1 MVKLHEAM
9 TYGNGEVFHPYE
21 GFEADVGFWYG
32 EYCKDVDAGLSSGG
46 GTAEYIAE
54 KIDEE
59 HPTESPEQFKS
70 LVRLVRETYPKA
82 EKKWSANIRE
92 ASEQPFVFIKIFDP
106 YEDGEAR
113 ATVQSYGGPM
123 AYNVWSISK
132 ENIQDIK
139 DELPDWE
146 NRIAFYRYYSNG
158 KLGGKLS
165 EAQISGL
172 GHALAG
178 KNVGK
183 RIREAQAN
191 LAYYGFRRVPEEDF
205 SDDGTRF
212 FMYVWDPENTGKS
225 PFYFSKAGGYGMV
238 FFSEH
243 IYYMYNNAD
252 ELRKAIRAHGYHLDD
267 LNGINK
273 ENFTDEA
280 LGKIVAQLQE
290 IRESNWFE
298 DICPEFSTRGAID
311 RGVEVKDYNADK
323 DHQRVMDIAKRAN
336 SDPEKMAK
344 LAANMAK
351 AIGDKEKM
359 RSRWQAAVDV
369 YGSESPVAKAFEAQV
384 KDRGWSINIRPRSG
398 DIDWSSLFESINDK
412 SIYDA
417 HAEYKKD
424 QLKKKED
431 DNIETGVFVVTDF
444 SDDSYKNPKVKRI
457 KIADGVTSIKE
468 DAFFNCKNLTEVII
482 PDSVTTIGDFAFANC
497 EELKTIKIPK
507 NVTSIGKGA
516 FCGCIYM
523 TSIIIPDSV
532 TTIEDSTFS
541 NCMRL
546 ETIKIPKNVTSI
558 EEGAFFHC
566 ARLTSIII
574 PDSVTSIG
582 NLAFANCIR
591 LKTIKIPN
599 SVTSIGDRAFYNCYN
614 LESIKMPESAT
625 SIGFETFRSC
635 NSLKSINIPK
645 GVTAIENSTFFLCK
659 NLTEVIIPDSV
670 TSIENDAFENCK
682 NLKTIHYAGTRDQWN
697 AIEKA
702 FDWIPSTRE
711 LMIDYNYQESSTFD
725 EGSVKLATVVKES
738 AERKYWNNFFD
749 KITESVDSDRIE
761 TLLKNYFD
769 TDDVSLSD
777 ETCWGL
783 PVYIVDNKR
792 YAVGDS
798 DDVYDAAVQQ
808 AIDVFEDDTDEGKI
822 RWLQKNN
829 WPGVDEESVCNDLGD
844 NPDDYEEESIYK
856 PSSIDE
862 YIDTMGYTDAA
873 EAFSMAFIGN
883 YLDKRELGE
892 YIVDSDGV
900 EPLAS
905 EDGREISIGDD
916 LSAFCLGGAY

>member
-1 MVKLHEAM
+1 MVKLREAM
-9 TYGNGEVFHPYE
+9 SYGNEEVFHPYE
-21 GFEADVGFWYG
+21 GFEVDVDFWYG
-32 EYCKDVDAGLSSGG
+32 EYCKDADAGLSSGG
-46 GTAEYIAE
+46 GIAEYIAE

-82 EKKWSANIRE
+82 EKKWSVNIHE

-165 EAQISGL
+165 EAQISG
-172 GHALAG
+172 HALAG

-243 IYYMYNNAD
+243 IYYMYNDAD
-252 ELRKAIRAHGYHLDD
+252 KLRKAIKAHGYHLDD

-273 ENFTDEA
+273 EHFTDEA

-290 IRESNWFE
+290 IRESSWFE

-417 HAEYKKD
+417 HAEYEKD
-424 QLKKKED
+424 QLKKKEEE
-431 DNIETGVFVVTDF
+431 DNQ
-444 SDDSYKNPKVKRI
+444 
-457 KIADGVTSIKE
+457 
-468 DAFFNCKNLTEVII
+468 
-482 PDSVTTIGDFAFANC
+482 
-497 EELKTIKIPK
+497 
-507 NVTSIGKGA
+507 
-516 FCGCIYM
+516 
-523 TSIIIPDSV
+523 
-532 TTIEDSTFS
+532 
-541 NCMRL
+541 
-546 ETIKIPKNVTSI
+546 
-558 EEGAFFHC
+558 
-566 ARLTSIII
+566 
-574 PDSVTSIG
+574 
-582 NLAFANCIR
+582 
-591 LKTIKIPN
+591 
-599 SVTSIGDRAFYNCYN
+599 
-614 LESIKMPESAT
+614 
-625 SIGFETFRSC
+625 
-635 NSLKSINIPK
+635 
-645 GVTAIENSTFFLCK
+645 ENF
-659 NLTEVIIPDSV
+659 
-670 TSIENDAFENCK
+670 
-682 NLKTIHYAGTRDQWN
+682 
-697 AIEKA
+697 
-702 FDWIPSTRE
+702 
-711 LMIDYNYQESSTFD
+711 TFD

-822 RWLQKNN
+822 RWLQANN

-862 YIDTMGYTDAA
+862 YIDTMGYADAV

>member
-1 MVKLHEAM
+1 MVKLREAM
-9 TYGNGEVFHPYE
+9 SYGNEEVFHPYE

-32 EYCKDVDAGLSSGG
+32 EYCKDVDAGLNKPDVGI
-46 GTAEYIAE
+46 AEYIAE

-70 LVRLVRETYPKA
+70 LVRLVRDTYPKI
-82 EKKWSANIRE
+82 EKNWSVNIHE
-92 ASEQPFVFIKIFDP
+92 ASEQTFVFIKIFDP

-165 EAQISGL
+165 EAQISG
-172 GHALAG
+172 HALAG

-243 IYYMYNNAD
+243 IYYIYNNAD
-252 ELRKAIRAHGYHLDD
+252 ELRKAIRSHGYHLDD

-273 ENFTDEA
+273 EHFTDEA

-290 IRESNWFE
+290 IRECSWFE

-417 HAEYKKD
+417 HAEYEKD
-424 QLKKKED
+424 QLKKKEEE
-431 DNIETGVFVVTDF
+431 DNQ
-444 SDDSYKNPKVKRI
+444 
-457 KIADGVTSIKE
+457 
-468 DAFFNCKNLTEVII
+468 
-482 PDSVTTIGDFAFANC
+482 
-497 EELKTIKIPK
+497 
-507 NVTSIGKGA
+507 
-516 FCGCIYM
+516 
-523 TSIIIPDSV
+523 
-532 TTIEDSTFS
+532 
-541 NCMRL
+541 
-546 ETIKIPKNVTSI
+546 
-558 EEGAFFHC
+558 
-566 ARLTSIII
+566 
-574 PDSVTSIG
+574 
-582 NLAFANCIR
+582 
-591 LKTIKIPN
+591 
-599 SVTSIGDRAFYNCYN
+599 
-614 LESIKMPESAT
+614 
-625 SIGFETFRSC
+625 
-635 NSLKSINIPK
+635 
-645 GVTAIENSTFFLCK
+645 ENF
-659 NLTEVIIPDSV
+659 
-670 TSIENDAFENCK
+670 
-682 NLKTIHYAGTRDQWN
+682 
-697 AIEKA
+697 
-702 FDWIPSTRE
+702 
-711 LMIDYNYQESSTFD
+711 TFD

-738 AERKYWNNFFD
+738 AERKYWNNFFN

-783 PVYIVDNKR
+783 PVYIVDSKR

-844 NPDDYEEESIYK
+844 NSDDYEEESIYK

>member
-1 MVKLHEAM
+1 MIKLREAM
-9 TYGNGEVFHPYE
+9 SYGNEEVFHPYE

-32 EYCKDVDAGLSSGG
+32 EYCKDVDAGLNNPDVGI
-46 GTAEYIAE
+46 AEYIAE

-70 LVRLVRETYPKA
+70 LVRLVRDTYPKI
-82 EKKWSANIRE
+82 EKNWSVNIHE

-146 NRIAFYRYYSNG
+146 NRIAFYRYYNNG

-165 EAQISGL
+165 EAQIS

-243 IYYMYNNAD
+243 IYYIYNNAD

-273 ENFTDEA
+273 EHFTDEA

-290 IRESNWFE
+290 IRESSWFE

-417 HAEYKKD
+417 HAEYEKD
-424 QLKKKED
+424 QLNKKEEE
-431 DNIETGVFVVTDF
+431 DNQ
-444 SDDSYKNPKVKRI
+444 
-457 KIADGVTSIKE
+457 
-468 DAFFNCKNLTEVII
+468 
-482 PDSVTTIGDFAFANC
+482 
-497 EELKTIKIPK
+497 
-507 NVTSIGKGA
+507 
-516 FCGCIYM
+516 
-523 TSIIIPDSV
+523 
-532 TTIEDSTFS
+532 
-541 NCMRL
+541 
-546 ETIKIPKNVTSI
+546 
-558 EEGAFFHC
+558 
-566 ARLTSIII
+566 
-574 PDSVTSIG
+574 
-582 NLAFANCIR
+582 
-591 LKTIKIPN
+591 
-599 SVTSIGDRAFYNCYN
+599 
-614 LESIKMPESAT
+614 
-625 SIGFETFRSC
+625 
-635 NSLKSINIPK
+635 
-645 GVTAIENSTFFLCK
+645 ENF
-659 NLTEVIIPDSV
+659 
-670 TSIENDAFENCK
+670 
-682 NLKTIHYAGTRDQWN
+682 
-697 AIEKA
+697 
-702 FDWIPSTRE
+702 
-711 LMIDYNYQESSTFD
+711 TFD

-738 AERKYWNNFFD
+738 AERKYWNKFFD

-792 YAVGDS
+792 YDVGDG
-798 DDVYDAAVQQ
+798 DVGYDVAVQQ

>member
-1 MVKLHEAM
+1 MVKLREAM
-9 TYGNGEVFHPYE
+9 SYGNGEVFHPYE
-21 GFEADVGFWYG
+21 GFEADVDFWYG
-32 EYCKDVDAGLSSGG
+32 EYCKDVDAGLSPGG
-46 GTAEYIAE
+46 GIAEYIADRIN
-54 KIDEE
+54 KE
-59 HPTESPEQFKS
+59 HPTKSYDQFKS
-70 LVRLVRETYPKA
+70 LVRLVREIYPKS
-82 EKKWSANIRE
+82 ENKWSVNIHE
-92 ASEQPFVFIKIFDP
+92 ASEQPFVFIKVFDP

-172 GHALAG
+172 GRALAG

-243 IYYMYNNAD
+243 IYYMYNDAD
-252 ELRKAIRAHGYHLDD
+252 KLRKAIRAHGYHLDD

-290 IRESNWFE
+290 IRESSWFE

-412 SIYDA
+412 SIYNA
-417 HAEYKKD
+417 HAEYEKD
-424 QLKKKED
+424 QLKKKEEE
-431 DNIETGVFVVTDF
+431 DNQ
-444 SDDSYKNPKVKRI
+444 
-457 KIADGVTSIKE
+457 
-468 DAFFNCKNLTEVII
+468 
-482 PDSVTTIGDFAFANC
+482 
-497 EELKTIKIPK
+497 
-507 NVTSIGKGA
+507 
-516 FCGCIYM
+516 
-523 TSIIIPDSV
+523 
-532 TTIEDSTFS
+532 
-541 NCMRL
+541 
-546 ETIKIPKNVTSI
+546 
-558 EEGAFFHC
+558 
-566 ARLTSIII
+566 
-574 PDSVTSIG
+574 
-582 NLAFANCIR
+582 
-591 LKTIKIPN
+591 
-599 SVTSIGDRAFYNCYN
+599 
-614 LESIKMPESAT
+614 
-625 SIGFETFRSC
+625 
-635 NSLKSINIPK
+635 
-645 GVTAIENSTFFLCK
+645 ENF
-659 NLTEVIIPDSV
+659 
-670 TSIENDAFENCK
+670 
-682 NLKTIHYAGTRDQWN
+682 
-697 AIEKA
+697 
-702 FDWIPSTRE
+702 
-711 LMIDYNYQESSTFD
+711 TFD
-725 EGSVKLATVVKES
+725 EGSVKLATVKEA
-738 AERKYWNNFFD
+738 AERKYWNKFFD
-749 KITESVDSDRIE
+749 KITESVDSDKIE
-761 TLLKNYFD
+761 TLLKDYFD
-769 TDDVSLSD
+769 TEDVSLSD

-783 PVYIVDNKR
+783 SVYIVDNKR

-829 WPGVDEESVCNDLGD
+829 WPGVDEESVCEDLGD
-844 NPDDYEEESIYK
+844 YEEGESIYK

-862 YIDTMGYTDAA
+862 YIDTMGYADAA

-900 EPLAS
+900 GPLAS

-916 LSAFCLGGAY
+916 LSAFCLGETY

>member
-1 MVKLHEAM
+1 MAKLRETM

-21 GFEADVGFWYG
+21 GFEDDVDFWYG
-32 EYCKDVDAGLSSGG
+32 EYCKDVDAGLSPGG
-46 GTAEYIAE
+46 GIAEYIADRIN
-54 KIDEE
+54 KE
-59 HPTESPEQFKS
+59 HPTKSYDQFKS
-70 LVRLVRETYPKA
+70 LVRLVREIYPKS
-82 EKKWSANIRE
+82 EKKWSVNIHE
-92 ASEQPFVFIKIFDP
+92 ASEQPFVFIKVFDP

-113 ATVQSYGGPM
+113 AIAQSYGGQLD
-123 AYNVWSISK
+123 YNVWSISK

-146 NRIAFYRYYSNG
+146 NRIAFYRYYSSR

-165 EAQISGL
+165 EAQISG
-172 GHALAG
+172 HALTG

-212 FMYVWDPENTGKS
+212 FMWVWDPENTGKS

-243 IYYMYNNAD
+243 IYYMYNDAD
-252 ELRKAIRAHGYHLDD
+252 KLRKAIKDHGYHLDD

-290 IRESNWFE
+290 IRESSWFE

-412 SIYDA
+412 SIYNA
-417 HAEYKKD
+417 HAEYEKD
-424 QLKKKED
+424 QLKKKEEE
-431 DNIETGVFVVTDF
+431 DNQ
-444 SDDSYKNPKVKRI
+444 
-457 KIADGVTSIKE
+457 
-468 DAFFNCKNLTEVII
+468 
-482 PDSVTTIGDFAFANC
+482 
-497 EELKTIKIPK
+497 
-507 NVTSIGKGA
+507 
-516 FCGCIYM
+516 
-523 TSIIIPDSV
+523 
-532 TTIEDSTFS
+532 
-541 NCMRL
+541 
-546 ETIKIPKNVTSI
+546 
-558 EEGAFFHC
+558 
-566 ARLTSIII
+566 
-574 PDSVTSIG
+574 
-582 NLAFANCIR
+582 
-591 LKTIKIPN
+591 
-599 SVTSIGDRAFYNCYN
+599 
-614 LESIKMPESAT
+614 
-625 SIGFETFRSC
+625 
-635 NSLKSINIPK
+635 
-645 GVTAIENSTFFLCK
+645 ENF
-659 NLTEVIIPDSV
+659 
-670 TSIENDAFENCK
+670 
-682 NLKTIHYAGTRDQWN
+682 
-697 AIEKA
+697 
-702 FDWIPSTRE
+702 
-711 LMIDYNYQESSTFD
+711 TFD
-725 EGSVKLATVVKES
+725 EGSVKLTTVVKES

-749 KITESVDSDRIE
+749 KITESTDSDSIE
-761 TLLKNYFD
+761 TLLKDYFD
-769 TDDVSLSD
+769 TDNVSLSD
-777 ETCWGL
+777 ETCFGL

-798 DDVYDAAVQQ
+798 DEAYDAAVQQ
-808 AIDVFEDDTDEGKI
+808 AIGVFEDDTEEGQI
-822 RWLQKNN
+822 RWLQANN
-829 WPGVDEESVCNDLGD
+829 WPGVDEESVCEDLGD
-844 NPDDYEEESIYK
+844 YEEGESIYK

-862 YIDTMGYTDAA
+862 YIDTMGYVDAA

-916 LSAFCLGGAY
+916 LSAFCLGETY

>member
-1 MVKLHEAM
+1 MVKLREAM
-9 TYGNGEVFHPYE
+9 SYGNGEAFHPYE
-21 GFEADVGFWYG
+21 GFEADVSFWYG
-32 EYCKDVDAGLSSGG
+32 EYCKDVDAGLSPGAI
-46 GTAEYIAE
+46 AEYIAD
-54 KIDEE
+54 KINKE
-59 HPTESPEQFKS
+59 HPTKSYDQFKS
-70 LVRLVRETYPKA
+70 LVRLVRETYPEV
-82 EKKWSANIRE
+82 EKNLSVNIHE
-92 ASEQPFVFIKIFDP
+92 ASKQPFVFIKIFDP

-172 GHALAG
+172 GRALAG

-243 IYYMYNNAD
+243 IYYMYNDAD
-252 ELRKAIRAHGYHLDD
+252 KLRKAIKDHGYHLDD

-280 LGKIVAQLQE
+280 LGKIVTQLQE
-290 IRESNWFE
+290 IRESSWFE

-384 KDRGWSINIRPRSG
+384 KDRGWYINIKPRSG
-398 DIDWSSLFESINDK
+398 DIDWSSLFESVNDE
-412 SIYDA
+412 SIYKT
-417 HAEYKKD
+417 HAEYEKD
-424 QLKKKED
+424 QLKKKEEE
-431 DNIETGVFVVTDF
+431 DNQ
-444 SDDSYKNPKVKRI
+444 
-457 KIADGVTSIKE
+457 
-468 DAFFNCKNLTEVII
+468 
-482 PDSVTTIGDFAFANC
+482 
-497 EELKTIKIPK
+497 
-507 NVTSIGKGA
+507 
-516 FCGCIYM
+516 
-523 TSIIIPDSV
+523 
-532 TTIEDSTFS
+532 
-541 NCMRL
+541 
-546 ETIKIPKNVTSI
+546 
-558 EEGAFFHC
+558 
-566 ARLTSIII
+566 
-574 PDSVTSIG
+574 
-582 NLAFANCIR
+582 
-591 LKTIKIPN
+591 
-599 SVTSIGDRAFYNCYN
+599 
-614 LESIKMPESAT
+614 
-625 SIGFETFRSC
+625 
-635 NSLKSINIPK
+635 
-645 GVTAIENSTFFLCK
+645 ENF
-659 NLTEVIIPDSV
+659 
-670 TSIENDAFENCK
+670 
-682 NLKTIHYAGTRDQWN
+682 
-697 AIEKA
+697 
-702 FDWIPSTRE
+702 
-711 LMIDYNYQESSTFD
+711 TFD

-749 KITESVDSDRIE
+749 KITESTDSDSIE
-761 TLLKNYFD
+761 TLLKDYFD

-777 ETCWGL
+777 ETCFGL

-792 YAVGDS
+792 YAVGNS
-798 DDVYDAAVQQ
+798 DEAYDAAVQR

-829 WPGVDEESVCNDLGD
+829 WPGVDEESVCEDLS
-844 NPDDYEEESIYK
+844 DYEEESIYK

-862 YIDTMGYTDAA
+862 YIDTMGYADAA

-916 LSAFCLGGAY
+916 LSAFCLGGTY

>member
-1 MVKLHEAM
+1 MVKLREAM
-9 TYGNGEVFHPYE
+9 SYGNEEVFHPYE
-21 GFEADVGFWYG
+21 GFEADVDFWYG
-32 EYCKDVDAGLSSGG
+32 EYCKDVDAGLSPGG
-46 GTAEYIAE
+46 GIAEYIAE

-70 LVRLVRETYPKA
+70 LVRLVRDTYPKI
-82 EKKWSANIRE
+82 EKNWSVNIHE

-165 EAQISGL
+165 EAQISG
-172 GHALAG
+172 HALAG

-243 IYYMYNNAD
+243 IYYIYNNAD

-273 ENFTDEA
+273 EHFTDEA

-290 IRESNWFE
+290 IRESSWFE

-417 HAEYKKD
+417 HAEYEKD

-431 DNIETGVFVVTDF
+431 EDNQ
-444 SDDSYKNPKVKRI
+444 
-457 KIADGVTSIKE
+457 
-468 DAFFNCKNLTEVII
+468 
-482 PDSVTTIGDFAFANC
+482 
-497 EELKTIKIPK
+497 
-507 NVTSIGKGA
+507 
-516 FCGCIYM
+516 
-523 TSIIIPDSV
+523 
-532 TTIEDSTFS
+532 
-541 NCMRL
+541 
-546 ETIKIPKNVTSI
+546 
-558 EEGAFFHC
+558 
-566 ARLTSIII
+566 
-574 PDSVTSIG
+574 
-582 NLAFANCIR
+582 
-591 LKTIKIPN
+591 
-599 SVTSIGDRAFYNCYN
+599 
-614 LESIKMPESAT
+614 
-625 SIGFETFRSC
+625 
-635 NSLKSINIPK
+635 
-645 GVTAIENSTFFLCK
+645 ENF
-659 NLTEVIIPDSV
+659 
-670 TSIENDAFENCK
+670 
-682 NLKTIHYAGTRDQWN
+682 
-697 AIEKA
+697 
-702 FDWIPSTRE
+702 
-711 LMIDYNYQESSTFD
+711 TFD

-738 AERKYWNNFFD
+738 AERKYWNKFFD

-844 NPDDYEEESIYK
+844 NSDDYEEESIYK

-905 EDGREISIGDD
+905 EDGKEISIGDD

>member
-1 MVKLHEAM
+1 M
-9 TYGNGEVFHPYE
+9 GI
-21 GFEADVGFWYG
+21 
-32 EYCKDVDAGLSSGG
+32 
-46 GTAEYIAE
+46 AEYIAE

-82 EKKWSANIRE
+82 EKKWSVNIHE

-178 KNVGK
+178 KNIGK

-243 IYYMYNNAD
+243 IYYIYNNAD

-273 ENFTDEA
+273 EHFTDEA

-290 IRESNWFE
+290 IRESSWFE

-417 HAEYKKD
+417 HAEYEKD
-424 QLKKKED
+424 QLKKKEEE
-431 DNIETGVFVVTDF
+431 DNQ
-444 SDDSYKNPKVKRI
+444 
-457 KIADGVTSIKE
+457 
-468 DAFFNCKNLTEVII
+468 
-482 PDSVTTIGDFAFANC
+482 
-497 EELKTIKIPK
+497 
-507 NVTSIGKGA
+507 
-516 FCGCIYM
+516 
-523 TSIIIPDSV
+523 
-532 TTIEDSTFS
+532 
-541 NCMRL
+541 
-546 ETIKIPKNVTSI
+546 
-558 EEGAFFHC
+558 
-566 ARLTSIII
+566 
-574 PDSVTSIG
+574 
-582 NLAFANCIR
+582 
-591 LKTIKIPN
+591 
-599 SVTSIGDRAFYNCYN
+599 
-614 LESIKMPESAT
+614 
-625 SIGFETFRSC
+625 
-635 NSLKSINIPK
+635 
-645 GVTAIENSTFFLCK
+645 ENF
-659 NLTEVIIPDSV
+659 
-670 TSIENDAFENCK
+670 
-682 NLKTIHYAGTRDQWN
+682 
-697 AIEKA
+697 
-702 FDWIPSTRE
+702 
-711 LMIDYNYQESSTFD
+711 TFD

-738 AERKYWNNFFD
+738 AERKYWNKFFD

-761 TLLKNYFD
+761 TLLKSYFD

-783 PVYIVDNKR
+783 PVYTVDGKR

>member
-1 MVKLHEAM
+1 MVKLREAM

-21 GFEADVGFWYG
+21 GFEADVDFWYG
-32 EYCKDVDAGLSSGG
+32 EYCKDVDAGLSPGG
-46 GTAEYIAE
+46 GIAEYIADRIN
-54 KIDEE
+54 KE
-59 HPTESPEQFKS
+59 HPTKSYDQFKS
-70 LVRLVRETYPKA
+70 LVRLVREIYPKS
-82 EKKWSANIRE
+82 EKKWSVNIHE
-92 ASEQPFVFIKIFDP
+92 ASEQPFVFIKVFDP

-113 ATVQSYGGPM
+113 AIAQSYGGQLD
-123 AYNVWSISK
+123 YNVWSISK

-146 NRIAFYRYYSNG
+146 NRIAFYRYYSSR

-165 EAQISGL
+165 EAQISSHTL
-172 GHALAG
+172 TG

-212 FMYVWDPENTGKS
+212 FMWVWDPENTGKS

-243 IYYMYNNAD
+243 IYYMYNDAD
-252 ELRKAIRAHGYHLDD
+252 KLRKAIKDHGYHLDD

-290 IRESNWFE
+290 IRESSWFE

-369 YGSESPVAKAFEAQV
+369 YGLESPVAKAFEAQV

-412 SIYDA
+412 SIYDS
-417 HAEYKKD
+417 HAEYEKD
-424 QLKKKED
+424 QLKKKEEE
-431 DNIETGVFVVTDF
+431 DNQ
-444 SDDSYKNPKVKRI
+444 
-457 KIADGVTSIKE
+457 
-468 DAFFNCKNLTEVII
+468 
-482 PDSVTTIGDFAFANC
+482 
-497 EELKTIKIPK
+497 
-507 NVTSIGKGA
+507 
-516 FCGCIYM
+516 
-523 TSIIIPDSV
+523 
-532 TTIEDSTFS
+532 
-541 NCMRL
+541 
-546 ETIKIPKNVTSI
+546 
-558 EEGAFFHC
+558 
-566 ARLTSIII
+566 
-574 PDSVTSIG
+574 
-582 NLAFANCIR
+582 
-591 LKTIKIPN
+591 
-599 SVTSIGDRAFYNCYN
+599 
-614 LESIKMPESAT
+614 
-625 SIGFETFRSC
+625 
-635 NSLKSINIPK
+635 
-645 GVTAIENSTFFLCK
+645 ENF
-659 NLTEVIIPDSV
+659 
-670 TSIENDAFENCK
+670 
-682 NLKTIHYAGTRDQWN
+682 
-697 AIEKA
+697 
-702 FDWIPSTRE
+702 
-711 LMIDYNYQESSTFD
+711 TFD

-749 KITESVDSDRIE
+749 KITESTDSDSIE
-761 TLLKNYFD
+761 TLLKDYFD

-777 ETCWGL
+777 ETCFGL

-798 DDVYDAAVQQ
+798 DETYDAAVQQ
-808 AIDVFEDDTDEGKI
+808 AIGVFEDDTEEGQI

-829 WPGVDEESVCNDLGD
+829 WPGVDEESVCEDLGD
-844 NPDDYEEESIYK
+844 YEEGESIYK

-862 YIDTMGYTDAA
+862 YIDTMGYADAA

-916 LSAFCLGGAY
+916 LSAFCLGETY

>member
-1 MVKLHEAM
+1 MVKLREAM

-21 GFEADVGFWYG
+21 GFEADVDFWYG
-32 EYCKDVDAGLSSGG
+32 EYCKDVDAGLSPGG
-46 GTAEYIAE
+46 GIAEYIADRIN
-54 KIDEE
+54 KE
-59 HPTESPEQFKS
+59 HPTKSYDQFKS
-70 LVRLVRETYPKA
+70 LVRLVREIYPKS
-82 EKKWSANIRE
+82 EKKWSVNIHE
-92 ASEQPFVFIKIFDP
+92 ASEQPFVFIKVFDP

-113 ATVQSYGGPM
+113 AIAQSYGGQLD
-123 AYNVWSISK
+123 YNVWSISK

-146 NRIAFYRYYSNG
+146 NRIAFYRYYSSR

-165 EAQISGL
+165 EAQISG
-172 GHALAG
+172 HALTG

-212 FMYVWDPENTGKS
+212 FMWVWDPENTGKS

-243 IYYMYNNAD
+243 IYYMYNDAD
-252 ELRKAIRAHGYHLDD
+252 KLRKAIKDHGYHLDD

-290 IRESNWFE
+290 IRESSWFE

-417 HAEYKKD
+417 HAEYE
-424 QLKKKED
+424 KEP
-431 DNIETGVFVVTDF
+431 I
-444 SDDSYKNPKVKRI
+444 
-457 KIADGVTSIKE
+457 
-468 DAFFNCKNLTEVII
+468 
-482 PDSVTTIGDFAFANC
+482 
-497 EELKTIKIPK
+497 
-507 NVTSIGKGA
+507 
-516 FCGCIYM
+516 
-523 TSIIIPDSV
+523 
-532 TTIEDSTFS
+532 
-541 NCMRL
+541 
-546 ETIKIPKNVTSI
+546 
-558 EEGAFFHC
+558 
-566 ARLTSIII
+566 
-574 PDSVTSIG
+574 
-582 NLAFANCIR
+582 
-591 LKTIKIPN
+591 
-599 SVTSIGDRAFYNCYN
+599 
-614 LESIKMPESAT
+614 
-625 SIGFETFRSC
+625 
-635 NSLKSINIPK
+635 
-645 GVTAIENSTFFLCK
+645 
-659 NLTEVIIPDSV
+659 
-670 TSIENDAFENCK
+670 
-682 NLKTIHYAGTRDQWN
+682 
-697 AIEKA
+697 
-702 FDWIPSTRE
+702 
-711 LMIDYNYQESSTFD
+711 
-725 EGSVKLATVVKES
+725 KES

-749 KITESVDSDRIE
+749 KITESTDSDSIE
-761 TLLKNYFD
+761 TILKDYFD

-777 ETCWGL
+777 ETCFGL

-798 DDVYDAAVQQ
+798 DEAYDAAVQQ
-808 AIDVFEDDTDEGKI
+808 AIGVFEDDTEEGQI

-829 WPGVDEESVCNDLGD
+829 WPGVDEESVCEDLGD
-844 NPDDYEEESIYK
+844 YEEGESIYK

-862 YIDTMGYTDAA
+862 YIDTMGYADAA

-916 LSAFCLGGAY
+916 LSAFCLGETY

>member
-1 MVKLHEAM
+1 MVKLREAM
-9 TYGNGEVFHPYE
+9 SYGNEEVFHPYE
-21 GFEADVGFWYG
+21 GFEADVDFWYG
-32 EYCKDVDAGLSSGG
+32 EYCKDVDAGLSPGG
-46 GTAEYIAE
+46 GIAEYIADR
-54 KIDEE
+54 IDKE
-59 HPTESPEQFKS
+59 HPTKSYDQFKS
-70 LVRLVRETYPKA
+70 LVRLVREIYPKS
-82 EKKWSANIRE
+82 EKKWSVNIHE

-273 ENFTDEA
+273 EHFTDEA

-290 IRESNWFE
+290 IRESSWFE

-424 QLKKKED
+424 QLKKKEEE
-431 DNIETGVFVVTDF
+431 DNQ
-444 SDDSYKNPKVKRI
+444 
-457 KIADGVTSIKE
+457 
-468 DAFFNCKNLTEVII
+468 
-482 PDSVTTIGDFAFANC
+482 
-497 EELKTIKIPK
+497 
-507 NVTSIGKGA
+507 
-516 FCGCIYM
+516 
-523 TSIIIPDSV
+523 
-532 TTIEDSTFS
+532 
-541 NCMRL
+541 
-546 ETIKIPKNVTSI
+546 
-558 EEGAFFHC
+558 
-566 ARLTSIII
+566 
-574 PDSVTSIG
+574 
-582 NLAFANCIR
+582 
-591 LKTIKIPN
+591 
-599 SVTSIGDRAFYNCYN
+599 
-614 LESIKMPESAT
+614 
-625 SIGFETFRSC
+625 
-635 NSLKSINIPK
+635 
-645 GVTAIENSTFFLCK
+645 ENF
-659 NLTEVIIPDSV
+659 
-670 TSIENDAFENCK
+670 
-682 NLKTIHYAGTRDQWN
+682 
-697 AIEKA
+697 
-702 FDWIPSTRE
+702 
-711 LMIDYNYQESSTFD
+711 TFD

>member
-21 GFEADVGFWYG
+21 GFEADVDFWYG
-32 EYCKDVDAGLSSGG
+32 EYCKDVDAGLSPGG
-46 GTAEYIAE
+46 GIAEYIADRIN
-54 KIDEE
+54 KE
-59 HPTESPEQFKS
+59 HPTKSYDQFKS
-70 LVRLVRETYPKA
+70 LVKLVREIYPKS
-82 EKKWSANIRE
+82 EKKWSVNIHE
-92 ASEQPFVFIKIFDP
+92 ASEQPFVFIKVFDP

-113 ATVQSYGGPM
+113 AIAQSYGGQLD
-123 AYNVWSISK
+123 YNVWSISK

-146 NRIAFYRYYSNG
+146 NRIAFYRYYSSR

-165 EAQISGL
+165 EAQISG
-172 GHALAG
+172 HALTG

-212 FMYVWDPENTGKS
+212 FMWVWDPENTGKS

-243 IYYMYNNAD
+243 IYYMYNDA
-252 ELRKAIRAHGYHLDD
+252 EKLRKAIKDHGYHLDD

-280 LGKIVAQLQE
+280 LGKIVTQLQE
-290 IRESNWFE
+290 IRESSWFE

-412 SIYDA
+412 SIYNA
-417 HAEYKKD
+417 HAEYEKD
-424 QLKKKED
+424 QLKKKEEE
-431 DNIETGVFVVTDF
+431 DNQ
-444 SDDSYKNPKVKRI
+444 
-457 KIADGVTSIKE
+457 
-468 DAFFNCKNLTEVII
+468 
-482 PDSVTTIGDFAFANC
+482 
-497 EELKTIKIPK
+497 
-507 NVTSIGKGA
+507 
-516 FCGCIYM
+516 
-523 TSIIIPDSV
+523 
-532 TTIEDSTFS
+532 
-541 NCMRL
+541 
-546 ETIKIPKNVTSI
+546 
-558 EEGAFFHC
+558 
-566 ARLTSIII
+566 
-574 PDSVTSIG
+574 
-582 NLAFANCIR
+582 
-591 LKTIKIPN
+591 
-599 SVTSIGDRAFYNCYN
+599 
-614 LESIKMPESAT
+614 
-625 SIGFETFRSC
+625 
-635 NSLKSINIPK
+635 
-645 GVTAIENSTFFLCK
+645 ENF
-659 NLTEVIIPDSV
+659 
-670 TSIENDAFENCK
+670 
-682 NLKTIHYAGTRDQWN
+682 
-697 AIEKA
+697 
-702 FDWIPSTRE
+702 
-711 LMIDYNYQESSTFD
+711 TFD

-749 KITESVDSDRIE
+749 KITESTDSDSIE
-761 TLLKNYFD
+761 TLLKDYFD
-769 TDDVSLSD
+769 TDNVSLSD
-777 ETCWGL
+777 ETCFGL

-798 DDVYDAAVQQ
+798 DEAYDAAVQQ
-808 AIDVFEDDTDEGKI
+808 AIGVFEDDTEEGQI

-829 WPGVDEESVCNDLGD
+829 WPGVDEESVCEDLGD
-844 NPDDYEEESIYK
+844 YEEGESIYK

-862 YIDTMGYTDAA
+862 YIDTMGYADAA

-905 EDGREISIGDD
+905 EDGREISIDDD

>member
-1 MVKLHEAM
+1 MVKLREAM
-9 TYGNGEVFHPYE
+9 SYGNEEVFHPYE
-21 GFEADVGFWYG
+21 GFEADVDFWYG
-32 EYCKDVDAGLSSGG
+32 EYCKDVDAGLSPGG
-46 GTAEYIAE
+46 GIAEYIADR
-54 KIDEE
+54 IDKE
-59 HPTESPEQFKS
+59 HPTKSYDQFKS
-70 LVRLVRETYPKA
+70 LVRLVREIYPKS
-82 EKKWSANIRE
+82 EKKWSVNIHE

-165 EAQISGL
+165 EAQISG
-172 GHALAG
+172 HALAG

-243 IYYMYNNAD
+243 IYYIYNNAD

-273 ENFTDEA
+273 EHFTDEA

-290 IRESNWFE
+290 IRESSWFE

-311 RGVEVKDYNADK
+311 RGIEVKDYNADK

-424 QLKKKED
+424 QLKKKEEE
-431 DNIETGVFVVTDF
+431 DNQ
-444 SDDSYKNPKVKRI
+444 
-457 KIADGVTSIKE
+457 
-468 DAFFNCKNLTEVII
+468 
-482 PDSVTTIGDFAFANC
+482 
-497 EELKTIKIPK
+497 
-507 NVTSIGKGA
+507 
-516 FCGCIYM
+516 
-523 TSIIIPDSV
+523 
-532 TTIEDSTFS
+532 
-541 NCMRL
+541 
-546 ETIKIPKNVTSI
+546 
-558 EEGAFFHC
+558 
-566 ARLTSIII
+566 
-574 PDSVTSIG
+574 
-582 NLAFANCIR
+582 
-591 LKTIKIPN
+591 
-599 SVTSIGDRAFYNCYN
+599 
-614 LESIKMPESAT
+614 
-625 SIGFETFRSC
+625 
-635 NSLKSINIPK
+635 
-645 GVTAIENSTFFLCK
+645 ENF
-659 NLTEVIIPDSV
+659 
-670 TSIENDAFENCK
+670 
-682 NLKTIHYAGTRDQWN
+682 
-697 AIEKA
+697 
-702 FDWIPSTRE
+702 
-711 LMIDYNYQESSTFD
+711 TFD

-900 EPLAS
+900 APLAS